1 MTRIILSGGWGWR
14 VARSSNKKS
23 VRFTSV
29 YLMKTERIK
38 GGVVFREKFFL
49 EFEKTFYLVN
59 LLSPSIFIF
68 NYREKDNFYQ
78 FYQNCNK
85 ELLIKQYTIYL
96 FLFVLHSLFLI
107 FLFLLRPASL
117 RLFSPHKFIHST
129 GRRHSSFSFH
139 VCSIA
144 AQNSTRFSHFLKN
157 CAF

>member
-1 MTRIILSGGWGWR
+1 MIRIILSGGWGWR
-14 VARSSNKKS
+14 VARSSDKKS
-23 VRFTSV
+23 VRFMNV
-29 YLMKTERIK
+29 YLMKTEGIK
-38 GGVVFREKFFL
+38 GGVVFREKNFFDL
-49 EFEKTFYLVN
+49 IKTFCLVN

-96 FLFVLHSLFLI
+96 YFLFLI
-107 FLFLLRPASL
+107 FLFLLKPASF